1 MEAANYV
8 QEAARHANH
17 SAWFAGKNGLGI
29 RPPRM
34 DSGEYQRGDHDGM
47 REQGSALGAARPRRP
62 LPVQGVQRSSV
73 GGPRKD
79 PRRGKRLLGIL
90 PNALKQRIPRRIK
103 RTEGSKE
110 WFAQG
115 CTSMDASE
123 GQDEKPPEATSERVV
138 RSGS

>member
-1 MEAANYV
+1 
-8 QEAARHANH
+8 
-17 SAWFAGKNGLGI
+17 
-29 RPPRM
+29 
-34 DSGEYQRGDHDGM
+34 
-47 REQGSALGAARPRRP
+47 
-62 LPVQGVQRSSV
+62 VQRSSV

-123 GQDEKPPEATSERVV
+123 GQDKSHRRRAANALWEAQVRRLVARPSRRMEEKDL
-138 RSGS
+138 